1 MKYHLEMTLL
11 YMKREW
17 LMFQLITVLILDRI
31 LSAILPKE

>member
-1 MKYHLEMTLL
+1 MKYHIEMTLL
-11 YMKREW
+11 YMRREW

>member
-1 MKYHLEMTLL
+1 MKYHIEMTLL
-11 YMKREW
+11 YIKREW

>member
-11 YMKREW
+11 YMRREW